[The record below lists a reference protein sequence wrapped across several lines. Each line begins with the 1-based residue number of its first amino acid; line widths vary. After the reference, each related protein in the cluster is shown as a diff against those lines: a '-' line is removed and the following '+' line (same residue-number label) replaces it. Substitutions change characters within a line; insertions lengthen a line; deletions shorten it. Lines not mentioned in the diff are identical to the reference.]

1 MPIPRLGRL
10 GILLVFIGLAGF
22 PIAKHWLDTRTL
34 IALDISVSLSPGHF
48 STPEFSINTAS
59 GYYVVVVVERTSLDE
74 CLILG
79 CYQKPSSL
87 KLHWTVSNA
96 GNIFASGNSEELNG
110 AEGSAGGGFLGRDV
124 GHFNAGTGRYRIDLD
139 VAPEAASLNQ
149 GRPRLWV
156 RADGNGFNRVSRLY
170 EESKLISGA
179 LIVLGVLLWIRSRT
193 VQRAGQSIAV
203 EISPGFGVST
213 KRPSRIANVWPKS
226 IF

>member
-10 GILLVFIGLAGF
+10 GILLVSIGFAGF

-59 GYYVVVVVERTSLDE
+59 GYYVVVAVERSSSDE
-74 CLILG
+74 CMILS
-79 CYQKPSSL
+79 CYQNPSTL
-87 KLHWTVSNA
+87 KLHWTASNA
-96 GNIFASGNSEELNG
+96 GPVFASGSSDEIDG
-110 AEGSAGGGFLGRDV
+110 AVESIGGGFLGRDV

-170 EESKLISGA
+170 
-179 LIVLGVLLWIRSRT
+179 
-193 VQRAGQSIAV
+193 
-203 EISPGFGVST
+203 
-213 KRPSRIANVWPKS
+213 
-226 IF
+226 